1 MKLQAQAQ
9 AKLRE
14 LVEIGALP
22 ASQCGHRAGQLPT
35 QRFRKLDAL
44 GVEFEEPKSRRQTKA
59 QRILPQK
66 WIEWSERRWN
76 LQFSKLEA
84 FKKQF
89 GHCNVSKYKGAD
101 NGLAD
106 WVLNQRKFARSG
118 KLTSERRKRLNR
130 IGFLWRGH
138 NPQYDNRDK
147 RYAKLVA
154 YKKKFGHC
162 DVPCHWKEDRGFGH
176 WVSNQRSFRNK
187 GLLSKGRIARLDKI
201 GFSCSV
207 LPRLEDP
214 PEAFRKWANAQDEAW
229 AFHFARLLA
238 YKKEH
243 GSCNVRQQ
251 DGSNGRLHG
260 WVQKQKEIARSGR
273 MRGNGIAV
281 WRNSAWHGRGE
292 IVCANFGRH
301 ATPNWLR
308 SRRNTAIAMWFAY
321 GKRIPPW
328 AVGSAISGF
337 FGKRESCPTSGL
349 RG

>member
-9 AKLRE
+9 TKLRE

-138 NPQYDNRDK
+138 NPQYDHWDS
-147 RYAKLVA
+147 RYMKVGPNQVLI
-154 YKKKFGHC
+154 
-162 DVPCHWKEDRGFGH
+162 
-176 WVSNQRSFRNK
+176 VS
-187 GLLSKGRIARLDKI
+187 GRKSTCRTA
-201 GFSCSV
+201 G
-207 LPRLEDP
+207 
-214 PEAFRKWANAQDEAW
+214 AW
-229 AFHFARLLA
+229 A
-238 YKKEH
+238 
-243 GSCNVRQQ
+243 S
-251 DGSNGRLHG
+251 G
-260 WVQKQKEIARSGR
+260 W
-273 MRGNGIAV
+273 
-281 WRNSAWHGRGE
+281 
-292 IVCANFGRH
+292 
-301 ATPNWLR
+301 
-308 SRRNTAIAMWFAY
+308 
-321 GKRIPPW
+321 
-328 AVGSAISGF
+328 
-337 FGKRESCPTSGL
+337 
-349 RG
+349 

>member
-9 AKLRE
+9 TKLRE
-14 LVEIGALP
+14 LVKIGALP

-44 GVEFEEPKSRRQTKA
+44 GVEFAEPKSRRQTKA

-66 WIEWSERRWN
+66 WIEWSDRRWN

-89 GHCNVSKYKGAD
+89 GHCNVSKHKGAD

-118 KLTSERRKRLNR
+118 KLTPERRKRLNR

-138 NPQYDNRDK
+138 NPQYDHWDK

-162 DVPCHWKEDRGFGH
+162 DVLCHWKEDRGFGH

-201 GFSCSV
+201 GFSWSV

-214 PEAFRKWANAQDEAW
+214 PEAFRKWANAQDKAW

-251 DGSNGRLHG
+251 DGSNGRLYG

-273 MRGNGIAV
+273 MP
-281 WRNSAWHGRGE
+281 GE
-292 IVCANFGRH
+292 RH
-301 ATPNWLR
+301 
-308 SRRNTAIAMWFAY
+308 RRLEKLGMA
-321 GKRIPPW
+321 
-328 AVGSAISGF
+328 
-337 FGKRESCPTSGL
+337 
-349 RG
+349 